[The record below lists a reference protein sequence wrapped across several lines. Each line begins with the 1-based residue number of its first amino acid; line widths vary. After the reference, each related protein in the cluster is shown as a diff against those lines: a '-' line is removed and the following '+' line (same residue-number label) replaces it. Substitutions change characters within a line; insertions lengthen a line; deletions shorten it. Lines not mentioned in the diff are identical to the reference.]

1 QPRQRPEPGTVRNG
15 DTVGFAKPDESDA
28 KRRGAMRLRQHTH
41 ERMRCEGSS
50 KLQAPSSREAPGTKR
65 QALQQSPRGGRT
77 PLELEIWDFS
87 GAWGLELGPFA
98 NPGGKQ
104 RANSASTFII
114 VLWIAFGLVSVALY
128 FGQTMSFEL

>member
-1 QPRQRPEPGTVRNG
+1 
-15 DTVGFAKPDESDA
+15 
-28 KRRGAMRLRQHTH
+28 
-41 ERMRCEGSS
+41 ERMRCEGST
-50 KLQAPSSREAPGTKR
+50 KHQAPSSREAPSTKR

-77 PLELEIWDFS
+77 SLELEIWDFS

-128 FGQTMSFEL
+128 FGQTMSFELRASDNRVSGLAAEQAIEGAARY